1 MLNTFYLRT
10 FLAVVE
16 AGTYTD
22 AARTLH
28 LSQPAVSQQIRTLEE
43 QLGNTRLFRRE
54 RKRMVLTHAGEELL
68 PIARELVGLAE
79 RAEQNILALRG
90 QVSGRVALGCTPSSG
105 EQLLPRLLSIFHQ
118 QYPAITLALELNSA
132 EALLDALAEREL
144 GMLILEE
151 QQRRRGIESYLLGS
165 EGLALIAPNGHAL
178 LQQDDVPPGT
188 LREHNLALPSAGA
201 PLRRTIE
208 DGLRRRGV
216 PFGELRIVF
225 EANSITA
232 LLTAVRTGL
241 GIAFVPKSCL
251 SGRLDGIGCIDL
263 AGQSLQQDWYLLRAR
278 ERNMPR
284 AAQTLYDFLS
294 STQGRAHLQHMGV
307 HQHVLP

>member
-22 AARTLH
+22 AARVLH
-28 LSQPAVSQQIRTLEE
+28 LSQPAVSQQIRALEE

-79 RAEQNILALRG
+79 RAEQNIMALRG
-90 QVSGRVALGCTPSSG
+90 QVAGRVMLGCTPSSG
-105 EQLLPRLLSIFHQ
+105 EHLLPRLLHAFHQ
-118 QYPAITLALELNSA
+118 HYPAINLALELDSA

-165 EGLALIAPNGHAL
+165 EGLALIAPVGHAL

-188 LREHNLALPSAGA
+188 LREHNLALPIAGA

-216 PFGELRIVF
+216 PPGDLHVVF
-225 EANSITA
+225 EAAGVTA
-232 LLTAVRTGL
+232 ILAAIRTGMAI
-241 GIAFVPKSCL
+241 GFVPKSCL
-251 SGRLDGIGCIDL
+251 PARMEGIGCIDL
-263 AGQSLQQDWYLLRAR
+263 AGQPLQQDWYLLRAR

-284 AAQTLYDFLS
+284 AAQALYDFLS
-294 STQGRAHLQHMGV
+294 GAQGRVHLQQMGIG
-307 HQHVLP
+307 

>member
-22 AARTLH
+22 AARVLH

-43 QLGNTRLFRRE
+43 QLSNTRLFRRE

-68 PIARELVGLAE
+68 PIARELVVLAE
-79 RAEQNILALRG
+79 RAEQNIMALRG
-90 QVSGRVALGCTPSSG
+90 QVAGRVVLGCTASSG
-105 EQLLPRLLSIFHQ
+105 EHMLPRLLSIFQQ
-118 QYPAITLALELNSA
+118 QYPAISLVLELDSA
-132 EALLDALAEREL
+132 DALLDALVEREL
-144 GMLILEE
+144 GMLLLEE

-165 EGLALIAPNGHAL
+165 EGLALIAPVGHAL
-178 LQQDDVPPGT
+178 LQQDDVPPGM
-188 LREHNLALPSAGA
+188 LREHNLALPAPSS

-208 DGLRRRGV
+208 DGLRRRGI
-216 PFGELRIVF
+216 PLGELHVVF
-225 EANSITA
+225 EAASITA
-232 LLTAVRTGL
+232 ILAAVRTGL
-241 GIAFVPKSCL
+241 AIAFVPKSCL
-251 SGRLDGIGCIDL
+251 PARLEEVGCIDL
-263 AGQSLQQDWYLLRAR
+263 AGQPLQQDWYLLRTR

-294 STQGRAHLQHMGV
+294 GAQGRAHLQQMGV
-307 HQHVLP
+307 S